1 MLCEELPEACSM
13 RTHPELGRKSQALTL
28 IPALLLTLTTAY
40 ALEWQ
45 SIGPEGGYFVG
56 AVTDASDTDHVIA
69 IEHNRKMSLEST
81 DGGASWTEGG
91 EIAEPYYLYDFS
103 AFDHN
108 RMYAVGYY
116 RCHRTTDAGQSWQ
129 ASSFPAG
136 QGYVY
141 TVCAHPTNASV
152 VYAAGFKFITT
163 TNRSLAFFKSIDGG
177 QSWAA
182 SSFLDL
188 PYIYVYDMAVSR
200 SNPDHIYVSGSKKVG
215 GIRYGAMF
223 KSTDGGA
230 SWTDIISAINTNAS
244 RYMYSVAI
252 DPTDHNRVY
261 AGGSYFYRSTDAGSS
276 WTQVRSMNARCIGID
291 PQNPQNL
298 SAGSYSTVY
307 TSTNYGLDWTIRSGA
322 IDGYIDAIEVAAADP
337 STLFI
342 SGKGGLRKSVDAGAT
357 WANAHNGI
365 NNTVVPALAVAPTM
379 QSRIYA
385 ESEEIGVYASD
396 DCGGSWV
403 EKTYFVSCGDV
414 GELAVHPE
422 DPDIALALEGSG

>member
-1 MLCEELPEACSM
+1 MDDM
-13 RTHPELGRKSQALTL
+13 RTCRQKRRKSQALAL
-28 IPALLLTLTTAY
+28 IPAIFLGSATAY

-56 AVTDASDTDHVIA
+56 AITDSSDANHVIA
-69 IEHNRKMSLEST
+69 VEHNRKMSFEST
-81 DGGASWTEGG
+81 DGGASWTAGG
-91 EIAEPYYLYDFS
+91 SIAEPYYLYDFS

-108 RMYAVGYY
+108 RIYTVGYY

-129 ASSFPAG
+129 SSTFPAG

-141 TVCAHPTNASV
+141 TVNAHPTDPAV
-152 VYAAGFKFITT
+152 VYAAGFKIITS

-182 SSFLDL
+182 SSFFDF
-188 PYIYVYDMAVSR
+188 PYLYVYDMAVSR
-200 SNPDHIYVSGSKKVG
+200 SNPDHIYVSGAKAVNG
-215 GIRYGAMF
+215 VNCGAMF
-223 KSTDGGA
+223 RSIDGGN
-230 SWTDIISAINTNAS
+230 SWADISSAVDTNQYH
-244 RYMYSVAI
+244 YMYSVAV

-261 AGGSYFYRSTDAGSS
+261 IGGGYFYRSTNAGVS
-276 WTQVRSMNARCIGID
+276 WTTVRSMNARCVGID

-298 SAGSYSTVY
+298 SVASYSTVY

-322 IDGYIDAIEVAAADP
+322 IDGYADTIEVAAATP
-337 STLFI
+337 STLFV
-342 SGKGGLRKSVDAGAT
+342 SGKGGLRKSIDAGAT

-365 NNTVVPALAVAPTM
+365 NNSVVPALAVAPSM
-379 QSRIYA
+379 QSRLYV

-396 DCGGSWV
+396 DCGSTWQ
-403 EKTYFVSCGDV
+403 EKSYFVACGDI

-422 DPDIALALEGSG
+422 DPDIALALEGAG